1 MSPMNKILGNQIQ
14 QYIKR
19 IIYHD
24 QVGFILGVQVWFNI
38 YKSINVLQHINKM
51 KAKNQMIISI
61 DANENSQQIE
71 YRWNIP

>member
-51 KAKNQMIISI
+51 KAKNQMIDRKSVV
-61 DANENSQQIE
+61 
-71 YRWNIP
+71 